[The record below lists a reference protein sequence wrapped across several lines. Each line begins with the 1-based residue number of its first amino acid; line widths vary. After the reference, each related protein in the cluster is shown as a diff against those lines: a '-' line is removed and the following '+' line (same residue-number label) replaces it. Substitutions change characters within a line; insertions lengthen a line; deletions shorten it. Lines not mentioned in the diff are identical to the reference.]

1 MNQTKSTVSSTC
13 FLFQHKLKSSQRD
26 KVRQFIAFTQTVEKT
41 AINCLG
47 CHDWKLDVA
56 VDNYFQNPDKYNTES
71 RATVDRKRLE
81 ALWNRYKGVLR
92 FYFFMNCKLVKI
104 FRNDVTILIHVR
116 RYVYDLVFSCGST
129 PGSTSA
135 VDQSE
140 SSLMFKWLFFFLIFA
155 TVANIKKRKATKT
168 SEKTRITVDQ
178 ANQLPYMQIPAV
190 DQV

>member
-116 RYVYDLVFSCGST
+116 HYDLAFSCGST

-135 VDQSE
+135 
-140 SSLMFKWLFFFLIFA
+140 
-155 TVANIKKRKATKT
+155 
-168 SEKTRITVDQ
+168 VDQ